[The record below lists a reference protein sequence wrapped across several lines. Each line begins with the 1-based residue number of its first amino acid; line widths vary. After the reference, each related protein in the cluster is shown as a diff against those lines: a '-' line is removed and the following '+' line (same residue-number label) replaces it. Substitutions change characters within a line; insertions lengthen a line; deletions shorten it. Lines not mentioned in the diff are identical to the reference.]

1 MRNESQPGGE
11 VGPQPLGVYLAVPF
25 CKSKCSYCNFASDVF
40 APGRFREY
48 CALLRREM
56 DLTAAAEGLAGAEVD
71 TVYWGGGTPSLLE
84 PDDLLALAR
93 QVREV
98 FRVAPGAEFTVEV
111 APGTLTGPGLE
122 ALLTAGVNR
131 ISFGVQSMNDAEV
144 RAVGRLH
151 SRAIVLA
158 DVERLQ
164 EAGVAAINLDLIA
177 GLPHQT
183 PASWRDSV
191 AAVIATGV
199 PHVSV
204 YMLEVDTD
212 SRLGTE
218 LLAGGTRY
226 HAHHVPD
233 DDAIVAMYDEACM
246 RLEAAGI
253 RQYEISNFARPG
265 HESRHNERY
274 WLRQPYLG
282 FGVEA
287 HSMLRGTAGE
297 TRWGN
302 PDTLETYLAPL
313 RAGSL
318 PRTAVERVSPQAQLE
333 EALFLGLRRNVGVNL
348 KSLAAEFGPE
358 PVEHV
363 ETTLRA
369 LREDGLLW
377 TTGEQVHLTARGRL
391 LSNEVFA
398 SLID

>member
-1 MRNESQPGGE
+1 MRNASRGE
-11 VGPQPLGVYLAVPF
+11 VGPPPLGVYLAVPF
-25 CKSKCSYCNFASDVF
+25 CESKCSYCNFASDVF

-48 CALLRREM
+48 CELLRREM
-56 DLTAAAEGLAGAEVD
+56 DLTVAAEGLAGATVD
-71 TVYWGGGTPSLLE
+71 TVYWGGGTPSLLAPE
-84 PDDLLALAR
+84 ELQALAR
-93 QVREV
+93 QVRAV
-98 FRVAPGAEFTVEV
+98 FRVLPDAEFTVEV

-122 ALLTAGVNR
+122 ALLAAGVNR

-151 SRAIVLA
+151 GRATVLA

-164 EAGVAAINLDLIA
+164 HAGVTAINLDLIA

-183 PASWRDSV
+183 PASWHDSV

-233 DDAIVAMYDEACM
+233 DDAIVAMYDAAC
-246 RLEAAGI
+246 RQLEAAGI

-287 HSMLRGTAGE
+287 HSMLRGPVGE

-313 RAGSL
+313 RAGAL
-318 PRTAVERVSPQAQLE
+318 PRTAVEPISPQAQLE
-333 EALFLGLRRNVGVNL
+333 EALFLGLRRNAGVSL
-348 KSLAAEFGPE
+348 DRLAAEFGPRPLE
-358 PVEHV
+358 QLAA
-363 ETTLRA
+363 TLRT
-369 LREDGLLW
+369 LCDDGLLAA
-377 TTGEQVHLTARGRL
+377 TGELVQLTARGRL

-398 SLID
+398 ALIQ